1 VPGSGPLS
9 RRAAAVVIGVA
20 VLAEWVVELVNVAG
34 HLELEQQGIVART
47 PAGLAGIAVAPFVH
61 VSLWHLASNT
71 VPLLV
76 FGWIALVGN
85 GARFAVTTLV
95 AAVASGLGV
104 WLFAPAGTVTV
115 GSSGVLFGWVGYV
128 LVRGHLEPRHR
139 IAGPPL
145 AIVLAG
151 VLLSLLPLHTGISWQ
166 GHVCGLLGGAVAAIA
181 LAERPRAVR

>member
-1 VPGSGPLS
+1 M
-9 RRAAAVVIGVA
+9 VIGVA
-20 VLAEWVVELVNVAG
+20 VLAEWVVEVANLAG

-61 VSLWHLASNT
+61 VSLWHLAGNT

-85 GARFAVTTLV
+85 GWRFALTTLA

-104 WLFAPAGTVTV
+104 WLFGAPGTVTV

-128 LVRGHLEPRHR
+128 LVRARIEPRHR
-139 IAGPPL
+139 IAGLPM
-145 AIVLAG
+145 AIILGG
-151 VLLSLLPLHTGISWQ
+151 VLLSMLPLRAGISWQ
-166 GHVCGLLGGAVAAIA
+166 GHVCGLLGGALAAII
-181 LAERPRAVR
+181 LAPRPGAVG